1 MKQLMTPLPALR
13 LKNYPVWHFSM
24 LDLFGPINVK
34 DFVNQRTTRKTWEV
48 IITCLTTRACQA
60 YLAES
65 FSTDQLLCVLRKH
78 EVRNGS
84 PFQPSISRT
93 WEGRLLALT
102 EFWPRLQR
110 SWTKLSLRGCT
121 ASEVKFNCGT
131 PHFPAEQGAVDRLVQ
146 ELKKNLKIITSGTM
160 GFGELDTALAEASYL
175 VNCRPMQ
182 PSPAMG
188 EDSFICPN
196 DIIKGRSD
204 KLPPL
209 AQVFDNNLT
218 GRMAH
223 IQRIISDF
231 WSKWSSSYY
240 QTLVKYHRWRL
251 KTRNAEPGDV
261 ILVLDRERPKGKF
274 TLGRISTVQTDADNI
289 VRKVTI
295 KYELP
300 LSGLNHDLVPSA

>member
-1 MKQLMTPLPALR
+1 M
-13 LKNYPVWHFSM
+13 S
-24 LDLFGPINVK
+24 
-34 DFVNQRTTRKTWEV
+34 
-48 IITCLTTRACQA
+48 
-60 YLAES
+60 
-65 FSTDQLLCVLRKH
+65 
-78 EVRNGS
+78 
-84 PFQPSISRT
+84 
-93 WEGRLLALT
+93 
-102 EFWPRLQR
+102 
-110 SWTKLSLRGCT
+110 
-121 ASEVKFNCGT
+121 
-131 PHFPAEQGAVDRLVQ
+131 
-146 ELKKNLKIITSGTM
+146 
-160 GFGELDTALAEASYL
+160 FGELDTAHAEASYL